1 MSIIEIILSLSGGL
15 LFLYLGAEGL
25 VRGSSSLAR
34 GIGISP
40 LVIGLTI
47 VALGTSS
54 PELVVSVKA
63 SLNGNGAIALGNV
76 IGSNIANIALI
87 LALTSLIRPVFVTK
101 QIIKKEIPIMNV
113 TAFFMV
119 VLIIIDKSIDRFD
132 GILLLTGIVLYI
144 YYNYYTSK
152 KEKDKIVLED
162 FNKEIPK
169 EVGKPFVSFLLAA
182 AGLGVLIFGAN
193 IFVDGAVQIATKAG
207 LSEAIIGLTIVSVGT
222 SLPELVTSIV
232 AAVKKESDIAIGN
245 VIGSNIFNVLAIL
258 GAAAVVNPISATQI
272 SFVDLGVMILTG
284 IIIWPLTR
292 TGYKLDRWEGALLL
306 AGFIGYYIYLLN

>member
-1 MSIIEIILSLSGGL
+1 MSTIEIILSLSGGL

-34 GIGISP
+34 GMGISP

-63 SLNGNGAIALGNV
+63 SYNGNGAIALGNV

-87 LALTSLIRPVFVTK
+87 LALTSLIRPVIVTK
-101 QIIKKEIPIMNV
+101 QIIKQEIPIMNV
-113 TAFFMV
+113 TAFFMII
-119 VLIIIDKSIDRFD
+119 LIVIDKSIDRFD
-132 GILLLTGIVLYI
+132 GILLLIGIVLYI

-152 KEKDKIVLED
+152 KEKDTKVLED
-162 FNKEIPK
+162 FNNEIPK
-169 EVGKPFVSFLLAA
+169 EIGKPLTSFLLAA
-182 AGLGVLIFGAN
+182 AGLGVLIFGSD
-193 IFVDGAVQIATKAG
+193 IFVNGAVEIATQAG

-222 SLPELVTSIV
+222 SLPELVTSVV
-232 AAVKKESDIAIGN
+232 AAIKKESDIAIGN

-272 SFVDLGVMILTG
+272 SYIDLSVMIFTG
-284 IIIWPLTR
+284 LIIWPLTR
-292 TGYKLDRWEGALLL
+292 TGYKLDRWEGGLLL
-306 AGFIGYYIYLLN
+306 AGFIGYYYYLLS